1 MLFVVYPKEHERRLR
16 AKRELFALTTRES
29 GHAWHSFDFTPVFPE
44 WMAASDYRD
53 FYFDSPDDLSLKLE
67 SEFVEHAADRLR
79 AALTPPAVDA
89 SSVVG
94 VFGAGALYGFG
105 RLSRI
110 LHAVERDARAV
121 GLVVF
126 FPATTRTAI
135 TGCSTH
141 ATAETTWRFRSPCLK
156 EGLNFEDRELF
167 RRDPGEPAGQQW
179 PGPYRGQGERRR
191 ENCAA

>member
-1 MLFVVYPKEHERRLR
+1 MAFLDRLAAEYSRTISAPWLQDLAGAQRMLFVVYPKEHERRLR

-79 AALTPPAVDA
+79 AALTAPEVDA

-110 LHAVERDARAV
+110 LHAVERDVR
-121 GLVVF
+121 GRLVVF
-126 FPATTRTAI
+126 FPGHHESSNYRLLDARDGWNYLAVPI
-135 TGCSTH
+135 SV
-141 ATAETTWRFRSPCLK
+141 S
-156 EGLNFEDRELF
+156 EGGLEL
-167 RRDPGEPAGQQW
+167 
-179 PGPYRGQGERRR
+179 
-191 ENCAA
+191 